1 MTYDDRKCAV
11 CAAGKGLAAH
21 YEGSPIRVRG
31 ESGGSRAAMGSGR
44 GARVGEDQRLRTWP
58 AGDLASV
65 V

>member
-11 CAAGKGLAAH
+11 CAAGRGLAAH

-31 ESGGSRAAMGSGR
+31 ESVPIRAAMGSGR
-44 GARVGEDQRLRTWP
+44 GARVGEDRPLRTQP